1 MASAVSRIS
10 CALTSQPKWFQL
22 FQPMGGVRATPLS
35 SGGLGAPASPSNA
48 RGATKRRKRMKAS
61 LSAQDLFRV
70 LAVRVHLPLHH
81 LVVRAA
87 GAHQLVVRAPLDDAA
102 VLHQQNQVGAPHGR
116 EAVGDHERDRKSTRL
131 NSSHMSISYAD

>member
-1 MASAVSRIS
+1 MPPLAIASAVSLIS

-22 FQPMGGVRATPLS
+22 FQPIGGVRATPLS
-35 SGGLGAPASPSNA
+35 STGGATRVRPSSA

-61 LSAQDLFRV
+61 LSAQELFRV

-87 GAHQLVVRAPLDDAA
+87 GAHQLVVGAPLDDAA
-102 VLHQQNQVGAPHGR
+102 VFHQQNQVGAPHGR
-116 EAVGDHERDRKSTRL
+116 EAV
-131 NSSHMSISYAD
+131 